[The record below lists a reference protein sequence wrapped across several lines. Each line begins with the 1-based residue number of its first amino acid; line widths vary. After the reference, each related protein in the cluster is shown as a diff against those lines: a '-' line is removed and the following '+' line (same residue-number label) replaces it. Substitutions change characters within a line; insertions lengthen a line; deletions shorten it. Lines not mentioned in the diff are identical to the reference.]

1 MPLTRVTY
9 FKIPKVA
16 DQQALIAYY
25 RAMPTKA
32 VKDGKPYIRSV
43 RAGPAKD
50 DPRSKGFTF
59 AAISVFDSLADMQY
73 YDNGCAAHAE
83 LRSFAQSVHEGA
95 MVVYFEDVLGEADET
110 AQQRVG

>member
-9 FKIPKVA
+9 FKVPKAA
-16 DQQALIAYY
+16 DQQALVSLY

-32 VKDGKPYIRSV
+32 LKDGKPYIRSV

-59 AAISVFDSLADMQY
+59 AAISIFDSLADMQY
-73 YDNGCAAHAE
+73 YDNSCPAHAE
-83 LRSFAQSVHEGA
+83 LRNFAQSVHEGG
-95 MVVYFEDVLGEADET
+95 MVVYFEDAIGAEEA
-110 AQQRVG
+110 Q